1 MKDEITEILRLIE
14 RNFSKAM
21 ILAEEEPG
29 LDDVNSRLALLKKS
43 TVNLIFDIKQHHN
56 GRRS

>member
-1 MKDEITEILRLIE
+1 MKEEITEILRLIE

-21 ILAEEEPG
+21 ILAEEEPE

-56 GRRS
+56 ERRS